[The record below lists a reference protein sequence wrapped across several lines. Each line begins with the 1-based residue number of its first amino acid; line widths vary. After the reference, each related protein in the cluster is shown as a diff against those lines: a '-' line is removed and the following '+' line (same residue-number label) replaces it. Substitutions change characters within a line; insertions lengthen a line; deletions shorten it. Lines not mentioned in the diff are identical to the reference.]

1 MNRARKPER
10 AETRHSQKTAK
21 KNENTERPEKT
32 ARSEQNTAKDIKAQ
46 QIIIRDENYQGEK

>member
-32 ARSEQNTAKDIKAQ
+32 ARSEQNTAKDIKA
-46 QIIIRDENYQGEK
+46 